1 MELPFS
7 PFCIARLNEI
17 RYSVTVEKE
26 RDFMTKQQY
35 EKWSS
40 PFQKRESGAKIL
52 YVMDKTITGIVFLA
66 YPVLLV
72 SFAVM
77 QRYADLISYL
87 LVPAV
92 SFLLVSLFRKKY
104 SALRPYEVLD
114 ICPLI
119 KKTTKGKSFPSRH
132 VFSIF
137 IIGMTFLDWN
147 MWVGIIFLIL
157 GVLLAYIRVVGGV
170 HFPKDVAA
178 GALLGILCG
187 LFYVIH

>member
-1 MELPFS
+1 
-7 PFCIARLNEI
+7 
-17 RYSVTVEKE
+17 
-26 RDFMTKQQY
+26 MTKEQY

-40 PFQKRESGAKIL
+40 PFRKRESGAKIL
-52 YVMDKTITGIVFLA
+52 YVMDKIITGSIFLA
-66 YPVLLV
+66 YPALLL
-72 SFAVM
+72 FLAVTK
-77 QRYADLISYL
+77 RYDDLIFYI

-92 SFLLVSLFRKKY
+92 SFLVVSLFRKKY
-104 SALRPYEVLD
+104 SAPRPYEVLG

-132 VFSIF
+132 VFSVF

-147 MWVGIIFLIL
+147 MWFGTIILIC

-187 LFYVIH
+187 LFYIIH

>member
-1 MELPFS
+1 
-7 PFCIARLNEI
+7 
-17 RYSVTVEKE
+17 
-26 RDFMTKQQY
+26 MTKEQY
-35 EKWSS
+35 ERWSA
-40 PFQKRESGAKIL
+40 PFRKNAIRIKIL
-52 YVMDKTITGIVFLA
+52 KEIDNWITRAVFLA
-66 YPVLLV
+66 YPALL
-72 SFAVM
+72 A
-77 QRYADLISYL
+77 YL
-87 LVPAV
+87 FLQGNLRQLCFSIGIPGG
-92 SFLLVSLFRKKY
+92 SFLAVSLFRSIY
-104 SALRPYEVLD
+104 SAPRPYEVLD

-137 IIGMTFLDWN
+137 IIGMIFLDWN
-147 MWVGIIFLIL
+147 MWAGIILLIL